1 MNAEWRWDFAIEI
14 LPNMLWATLNTILAA
29 GIGYAIAA
37 IMGLIFLLGQRTP
50 IKIVNIIN
58 REIVEFIR
66 STPLLI
72 QLFFVYFVLP
82 QFGIT
87 LSAWVCGM
95 ITIGLHFGTYL
106 SEVYRGALEG
116 VPKTQWEA
124 CRALNFSTF
133 YTYRKIVLPQAFP
146 IAIPG
151 MGNYLVGIF
160 KDTPLLST
168 IGVAE
173 LFHAATAVG
182 GYHYRYL
189 EPYTIVGIIFL
200 TLSIPAAIWIRIIVK
215 FSDVTKQYGD
225 LVVLDKLNLE
235 IKKNEM
241 VSIIGPSGSGKTTV
255 LRVLMTLEKINQGVI
270 HLDGEPL
277 THMDKD
283 GSLVEASEK
292 YLRERRSKIGMV
304 FQQFNLFPHMTAL
317 QNCIEAPIEVLGM
330 RKEEAEERAL
340 ELLELVGLTDKKDQ
354 HPSRLSG
361 GQQQRVAIAR
371 ALAMRPKV
379 MLLDEITSAL
389 DPEVVGEV
397 LNVIRSLNK
406 EHSLTMIMVTHQMG
420 FAREISD
427 RVCFFNEGKI
437 FEQGPPEKLFGDPQ
451 NDRTKQ
457 FLHAVLDAN

>member
-14 LPNMLWATLNTILAA
+14 LPQMLLATLNTILAA
-29 GIGYAIAA
+29 GSGYAIAA
-37 IMGLIFLLGQRTP
+37 IVGLLFLLGQRTP
-50 IKIVNIIN
+50 IKIVNMIN

-124 CRALNFSTF
+124 CRALNFSSF

-200 TLSIPAAIWIRIIVK
+200 TLSIPAAIWIRKIEKNV
-215 FSDVTKQYGD
+215 
-225 LVVLDKLNLE
+225 NLAQGK
-235 IKKNEM
+235 IKK
-241 VSIIGPSGSGKTTV
+241 
-255 LRVLMTLEKINQGVI
+255 
-270 HLDGEPL
+270 
-277 THMDKD
+277 
-283 GSLVEASEK
+283 
-292 YLRERRSKIGMV
+292 
-304 FQQFNLFPHMTAL
+304 
-317 QNCIEAPIEVLGM
+317 
-330 RKEEAEERAL
+330 
-340 ELLELVGLTDKKDQ
+340 
-354 HPSRLSG
+354 
-361 GQQQRVAIAR
+361 
-371 ALAMRPKV
+371 
-379 MLLDEITSAL
+379 
-389 DPEVVGEV
+389 
-397 LNVIRSLNK
+397 
-406 EHSLTMIMVTHQMG
+406 
-420 FAREISD
+420 
-427 RVCFFNEGKI
+427 
-437 FEQGPPEKLFGDPQ
+437 EQL
-451 NDRTKQ
+451 
-457 FLHAVLDAN
+457 

>member
-14 LPNMLWATLNTILAA
+14 LPSMLWATLNTILAA

-37 IMGLIFLLGQRTP
+37 IVGLLFLLCQRTP
-50 IKIVNIIN
+50 IKIVNMVN

-116 VPKTQWEA
+116 VPKTPWEA

-151 MGNYLVGIF
+151 MGNYLLGIF

-200 TLSIPAAIWIRIIVK
+200 TLSIPAAIWIRKIEKNV
-215 FSDVTKQYGD
+215 
-225 LVVLDKLNLE
+225 NLAQGK
-235 IKKNEM
+235 IKK
-241 VSIIGPSGSGKTTV
+241 
-255 LRVLMTLEKINQGVI
+255 
-270 HLDGEPL
+270 
-277 THMDKD
+277 
-283 GSLVEASEK
+283 
-292 YLRERRSKIGMV
+292 
-304 FQQFNLFPHMTAL
+304 
-317 QNCIEAPIEVLGM
+317 
-330 RKEEAEERAL
+330 
-340 ELLELVGLTDKKDQ
+340 
-354 HPSRLSG
+354 
-361 GQQQRVAIAR
+361 
-371 ALAMRPKV
+371 
-379 MLLDEITSAL
+379 
-389 DPEVVGEV
+389 
-397 LNVIRSLNK
+397 
-406 EHSLTMIMVTHQMG
+406 
-420 FAREISD
+420 
-427 RVCFFNEGKI
+427 
-437 FEQGPPEKLFGDPQ
+437 EQL
-451 NDRTKQ
+451 
-457 FLHAVLDAN
+457 

>member
-14 LPNMLWATLNTILAA
+14 LPQMLLATLNTILAA

-37 IMGLIFLLGQRTP
+37 VVGLLFLLGQRTP
-50 IKIVNIIN
+50 IKVVNMIN

-189 EPYTIVGIIFL
+189 EPYTIVGLIFL
-200 TLSIPAAIWIRIIVK
+200 FLSIPAAMWIRKIEKNV
-215 FSDVTKQYGD
+215 
-225 LVVLDKLNLE
+225 NLAQGK
-235 IKKNEM
+235 IKK
-241 VSIIGPSGSGKTTV
+241 
-255 LRVLMTLEKINQGVI
+255 
-270 HLDGEPL
+270 
-277 THMDKD
+277 
-283 GSLVEASEK
+283 
-292 YLRERRSKIGMV
+292 
-304 FQQFNLFPHMTAL
+304 
-317 QNCIEAPIEVLGM
+317 
-330 RKEEAEERAL
+330 
-340 ELLELVGLTDKKDQ
+340 
-354 HPSRLSG
+354 
-361 GQQQRVAIAR
+361 
-371 ALAMRPKV
+371 
-379 MLLDEITSAL
+379 
-389 DPEVVGEV
+389 
-397 LNVIRSLNK
+397 
-406 EHSLTMIMVTHQMG
+406 
-420 FAREISD
+420 
-427 RVCFFNEGKI
+427 
-437 FEQGPPEKLFGDPQ
+437 EQL
-451 NDRTKQ
+451 
-457 FLHAVLDAN
+457 

>member
-37 IMGLIFLLGQRTP
+37 IVGLLFLLGQRTP

-116 VPKTQWEA
+116 VPRTQWEA

-151 MGNYLVGIF
+151 MGDYLVGIF

-200 TLSIPAAIWIRIIVK
+200 TLSIPAAIWIRKIEKNV
-215 FSDVTKQYGD
+215 
-225 LVVLDKLNLE
+225 NLAQGK
-235 IKKNEM
+235 IKK
-241 VSIIGPSGSGKTTV
+241 
-255 LRVLMTLEKINQGVI
+255 
-270 HLDGEPL
+270 
-277 THMDKD
+277 
-283 GSLVEASEK
+283 
-292 YLRERRSKIGMV
+292 
-304 FQQFNLFPHMTAL
+304 
-317 QNCIEAPIEVLGM
+317 
-330 RKEEAEERAL
+330 
-340 ELLELVGLTDKKDQ
+340 
-354 HPSRLSG
+354 
-361 GQQQRVAIAR
+361 
-371 ALAMRPKV
+371 
-379 MLLDEITSAL
+379 
-389 DPEVVGEV
+389 
-397 LNVIRSLNK
+397 
-406 EHSLTMIMVTHQMG
+406 
-420 FAREISD
+420 
-427 RVCFFNEGKI
+427 
-437 FEQGPPEKLFGDPQ
+437 EQL
-451 NDRTKQ
+451 
-457 FLHAVLDAN
+457 

>member
-14 LPNMLWATLNTILAA
+14 LPKMLLATLNTIMAA
-29 GIGYAIAA
+29 GIGYAIATVV
-37 IMGLIFLLGQRTP
+37 GLFFLLGQRTQF
-50 IKIVNIIN
+50 KIVNIIN

-124 CRALNFSTF
+124 CRALNFTTF
-133 YTYRKIVLPQAFP
+133 YTYRRIVLPQAFP

-189 EPYTIVGIIFL
+189 EPYTIVGLIFL
-200 TLSIPAAIWIRIIVK
+200 ILSVPAAIGIRKLERSVNKAQGKVK
-215 FSDVTKQYGD
+215 
-225 LVVLDKLNLE
+225 
-235 IKKNEM
+235 
-241 VSIIGPSGSGKTTV
+241 
-255 LRVLMTLEKINQGVI
+255 
-270 HLDGEPL
+270 H
-277 THMDKD
+277 
-283 GSLVEASEK
+283 
-292 YLRERRSKIGMV
+292 
-304 FQQFNLFPHMTAL
+304 
-317 QNCIEAPIEVLGM
+317 
-330 RKEEAEERAL
+330 
-340 ELLELVGLTDKKDQ
+340 
-354 HPSRLSG
+354 
-361 GQQQRVAIAR
+361 
-371 ALAMRPKV
+371 
-379 MLLDEITSAL
+379 
-389 DPEVVGEV
+389 
-397 LNVIRSLNK
+397 
-406 EHSLTMIMVTHQMG
+406 
-420 FAREISD
+420 
-427 RVCFFNEGKI
+427 
-437 FEQGPPEKLFGDPQ
+437 
-451 NDRTKQ
+451 
-457 FLHAVLDAN
+457 

>member
-14 LPNMLWATLNTILAA
+14 LPQMLWATLNTILAA

-37 IMGLIFLLGQRTP
+37 IVGLLFLLGQRTP
-50 IKIVNIIN
+50 IKIVNMIN
-58 REIVEFIR
+58 REVVEFIR

-160 KDTPLLST
+160 KDTLLLST

-200 TLSIPAAIWIRIIVK
+200 TLSIPAAIWIRKIEKNV
-215 FSDVTKQYGD
+215 
-225 LVVLDKLNLE
+225 NLAQGK
-235 IKKNEM
+235 IKK
-241 VSIIGPSGSGKTTV
+241 
-255 LRVLMTLEKINQGVI
+255 
-270 HLDGEPL
+270 
-277 THMDKD
+277 
-283 GSLVEASEK
+283 
-292 YLRERRSKIGMV
+292 
-304 FQQFNLFPHMTAL
+304 
-317 QNCIEAPIEVLGM
+317 
-330 RKEEAEERAL
+330 
-340 ELLELVGLTDKKDQ
+340 
-354 HPSRLSG
+354 
-361 GQQQRVAIAR
+361 
-371 ALAMRPKV
+371 
-379 MLLDEITSAL
+379 
-389 DPEVVGEV
+389 
-397 LNVIRSLNK
+397 
-406 EHSLTMIMVTHQMG
+406 
-420 FAREISD
+420 
-427 RVCFFNEGKI
+427 
-437 FEQGPPEKLFGDPQ
+437 EQL
-451 NDRTKQ
+451 
-457 FLHAVLDAN
+457 

>member
-14 LPNMLWATLNTILAA
+14 LPQMLLATLNTILAA

-37 IMGLIFLLGQRTP
+37 IVGLLFLLGQRTP
-50 IKIVNIIN
+50 FKIVNIIN

-200 TLSIPAAIWIRIIVK
+200 MLSIPAAIWIRKIEKNV
-215 FSDVTKQYGD
+215 
-225 LVVLDKLNLE
+225 NLAQGK
-235 IKKNEM
+235 IKK
-241 VSIIGPSGSGKTTV
+241 
-255 LRVLMTLEKINQGVI
+255 
-270 HLDGEPL
+270 
-277 THMDKD
+277 
-283 GSLVEASEK
+283 
-292 YLRERRSKIGMV
+292 
-304 FQQFNLFPHMTAL
+304 
-317 QNCIEAPIEVLGM
+317 
-330 RKEEAEERAL
+330 
-340 ELLELVGLTDKKDQ
+340 
-354 HPSRLSG
+354 
-361 GQQQRVAIAR
+361 
-371 ALAMRPKV
+371 
-379 MLLDEITSAL
+379 
-389 DPEVVGEV
+389 
-397 LNVIRSLNK
+397 
-406 EHSLTMIMVTHQMG
+406 
-420 FAREISD
+420 
-427 RVCFFNEGKI
+427 
-437 FEQGPPEKLFGDPQ
+437 EQL
-451 NDRTKQ
+451 
-457 FLHAVLDAN
+457 

>member
-14 LPNMLWATLNTILAA
+14 LPQMLLATLNTIMAA
-29 GIGYAIAA
+29 GIGYIIAT
-37 IMGLIFLLGQRTP
+37 IVGLLFLLGQRTRF
-50 IKIVNIIN
+50 KIINIIN

-124 CRALNFSTF
+124 CRALNFTTF
-133 YTYRKIVLPQAFP
+133 YTYRRIVLPQAFP

-189 EPYTIVGIIFL
+189 EPYTMVGIIFL
-200 TLSIPAAIWIRIIVK
+200 ILSIPAAMGIRKLERTVNKAQGKVK
-215 FSDVTKQYGD
+215 
-225 LVVLDKLNLE
+225 N
-235 IKKNEM
+235 
-241 VSIIGPSGSGKTTV
+241 
-255 LRVLMTLEKINQGVI
+255 
-270 HLDGEPL
+270 
-277 THMDKD
+277 
-283 GSLVEASEK
+283 
-292 YLRERRSKIGMV
+292 
-304 FQQFNLFPHMTAL
+304 
-317 QNCIEAPIEVLGM
+317 
-330 RKEEAEERAL
+330 
-340 ELLELVGLTDKKDQ
+340 
-354 HPSRLSG
+354 
-361 GQQQRVAIAR
+361 
-371 ALAMRPKV
+371 
-379 MLLDEITSAL
+379 
-389 DPEVVGEV
+389 
-397 LNVIRSLNK
+397 
-406 EHSLTMIMVTHQMG
+406 
-420 FAREISD
+420 
-427 RVCFFNEGKI
+427 
-437 FEQGPPEKLFGDPQ
+437 
-451 NDRTKQ
+451 
-457 FLHAVLDAN
+457 

>member
-14 LPNMLWATLNTILAA
+14 LPKMLLATLNTIMAA

-37 IMGLIFLLGQRTP
+37 VVGLLFLLGQRTQF
-50 IKIVNIIN
+50 KIVNIIN

-116 VPKTQWEA
+116 VSKTQWEA
-124 CRALNFSTF
+124 CRALNFTTF

-200 TLSIPAAIWIRIIVK
+200 ILSVPAAMGIR
-215 FSDVTKQYGD
+215 
-225 LVVLDKLNLE
+225 KLERSVN
-235 IKKNEM
+235 KAQ
-241 VSIIGPSGSGKTTV
+241 GKA
-255 LRVLMTLEKINQGVI
+255 K
-270 HLDGEPL
+270 H
-277 THMDKD
+277 
-283 GSLVEASEK
+283 
-292 YLRERRSKIGMV
+292 
-304 FQQFNLFPHMTAL
+304 
-317 QNCIEAPIEVLGM
+317 
-330 RKEEAEERAL
+330 
-340 ELLELVGLTDKKDQ
+340 
-354 HPSRLSG
+354 
-361 GQQQRVAIAR
+361 
-371 ALAMRPKV
+371 
-379 MLLDEITSAL
+379 
-389 DPEVVGEV
+389 
-397 LNVIRSLNK
+397 
-406 EHSLTMIMVTHQMG
+406 
-420 FAREISD
+420 
-427 RVCFFNEGKI
+427 
-437 FEQGPPEKLFGDPQ
+437 
-451 NDRTKQ
+451 
-457 FLHAVLDAN
+457 

>member
-37 IMGLIFLLGQRTP
+37 IMGLLFLLGQRTP

-200 TLSIPAAIWIRIIVK
+200 TLSIPAAIWIRKIEKNV
-215 FSDVTKQYGD
+215 
-225 LVVLDKLNLE
+225 NLAQGK
-235 IKKNEM
+235 IKK
-241 VSIIGPSGSGKTTV
+241 
-255 LRVLMTLEKINQGVI
+255 
-270 HLDGEPL
+270 
-277 THMDKD
+277 
-283 GSLVEASEK
+283 
-292 YLRERRSKIGMV
+292 
-304 FQQFNLFPHMTAL
+304 
-317 QNCIEAPIEVLGM
+317 
-330 RKEEAEERAL
+330 
-340 ELLELVGLTDKKDQ
+340 
-354 HPSRLSG
+354 
-361 GQQQRVAIAR
+361 
-371 ALAMRPKV
+371 
-379 MLLDEITSAL
+379 
-389 DPEVVGEV
+389 
-397 LNVIRSLNK
+397 
-406 EHSLTMIMVTHQMG
+406 
-420 FAREISD
+420 
-427 RVCFFNEGKI
+427 
-437 FEQGPPEKLFGDPQ
+437 EQL
-451 NDRTKQ
+451 
-457 FLHAVLDAN
+457 

>member
-14 LPNMLWATLNTILAA
+14 LPQMLLATLNTILAA

-37 IMGLIFLLGQRTP
+37 VVGLLFLLGQRTP
-50 IKIVNIIN
+50 IKIVNMIN

-189 EPYTIVGIIFL
+189 EPYTIVGLIFL
-200 TLSIPAAIWIRIIVK
+200 ILSIPAAIWIRKIEKNV
-215 FSDVTKQYGD
+215 
-225 LVVLDKLNLE
+225 NLAQGK
-235 IKKNEM
+235 IKK
-241 VSIIGPSGSGKTTV
+241 
-255 LRVLMTLEKINQGVI
+255 
-270 HLDGEPL
+270 
-277 THMDKD
+277 
-283 GSLVEASEK
+283 
-292 YLRERRSKIGMV
+292 
-304 FQQFNLFPHMTAL
+304 
-317 QNCIEAPIEVLGM
+317 
-330 RKEEAEERAL
+330 
-340 ELLELVGLTDKKDQ
+340 
-354 HPSRLSG
+354 
-361 GQQQRVAIAR
+361 
-371 ALAMRPKV
+371 
-379 MLLDEITSAL
+379 
-389 DPEVVGEV
+389 
-397 LNVIRSLNK
+397 
-406 EHSLTMIMVTHQMG
+406 
-420 FAREISD
+420 
-427 RVCFFNEGKI
+427 
-437 FEQGPPEKLFGDPQ
+437 EQL
-451 NDRTKQ
+451 
-457 FLHAVLDAN
+457 

>member
-14 LPNMLWATLNTILAA
+14 LPQMLLATLNTILAA
-29 GIGYAIAA
+29 GVGYAIAV
-37 IMGLIFLLGQRTP
+37 IVGLLFLIGQRTP

-200 TLSIPAAIWIRIIVK
+200 MLSIPAAIWIRKIEKNV
-215 FSDVTKQYGD
+215 
-225 LVVLDKLNLE
+225 NLAQGK
-235 IKKNEM
+235 IKK
-241 VSIIGPSGSGKTTV
+241 
-255 LRVLMTLEKINQGVI
+255 
-270 HLDGEPL
+270 
-277 THMDKD
+277 
-283 GSLVEASEK
+283 
-292 YLRERRSKIGMV
+292 
-304 FQQFNLFPHMTAL
+304 
-317 QNCIEAPIEVLGM
+317 
-330 RKEEAEERAL
+330 
-340 ELLELVGLTDKKDQ
+340 
-354 HPSRLSG
+354 
-361 GQQQRVAIAR
+361 
-371 ALAMRPKV
+371 
-379 MLLDEITSAL
+379 
-389 DPEVVGEV
+389 
-397 LNVIRSLNK
+397 
-406 EHSLTMIMVTHQMG
+406 
-420 FAREISD
+420 
-427 RVCFFNEGKI
+427 
-437 FEQGPPEKLFGDPQ
+437 EQL
-451 NDRTKQ
+451 
-457 FLHAVLDAN
+457 

>member
-14 LPNMLWATLNTILAA
+14 LPQMLMATLNTIMAA

-37 IMGLIFLLGQRTP
+37 IVGLLFLFGQRTRF
-50 IKIVNIIN
+50 KIINVIN

-200 TLSIPAAIWIRIIVK
+200 MLSIPAAIWIRKIEKNV
-215 FSDVTKQYGD
+215 
-225 LVVLDKLNLE
+225 NLAQGK
-235 IKKNEM
+235 IKK
-241 VSIIGPSGSGKTTV
+241 
-255 LRVLMTLEKINQGVI
+255 
-270 HLDGEPL
+270 
-277 THMDKD
+277 
-283 GSLVEASEK
+283 
-292 YLRERRSKIGMV
+292 
-304 FQQFNLFPHMTAL
+304 
-317 QNCIEAPIEVLGM
+317 
-330 RKEEAEERAL
+330 
-340 ELLELVGLTDKKDQ
+340 
-354 HPSRLSG
+354 
-361 GQQQRVAIAR
+361 
-371 ALAMRPKV
+371 
-379 MLLDEITSAL
+379 
-389 DPEVVGEV
+389 
-397 LNVIRSLNK
+397 
-406 EHSLTMIMVTHQMG
+406 
-420 FAREISD
+420 
-427 RVCFFNEGKI
+427 
-437 FEQGPPEKLFGDPQ
+437 EQL
-451 NDRTKQ
+451 
-457 FLHAVLDAN
+457 

>member
-14 LPNMLWATLNTILAA
+14 LPQMLLATLNTIMAA

-37 IMGLIFLLGQRTP
+37 IGGLLFLLRQRTRF
-50 IKIVNIIN
+50 KIINIIN

-124 CRALNFSTF
+124 CRALNFTTF
-133 YTYRKIVLPQAFP
+133 YTYRRIVLPQAFP

-200 TLSIPAAIWIRIIVK
+200 ILSVPAAMGIRKLESSVNKSQGKVK
-215 FSDVTKQYGD
+215 
-225 LVVLDKLNLE
+225 N
-235 IKKNEM
+235 
-241 VSIIGPSGSGKTTV
+241 
-255 LRVLMTLEKINQGVI
+255 
-270 HLDGEPL
+270 
-277 THMDKD
+277 
-283 GSLVEASEK
+283 
-292 YLRERRSKIGMV
+292 
-304 FQQFNLFPHMTAL
+304 
-317 QNCIEAPIEVLGM
+317 
-330 RKEEAEERAL
+330 
-340 ELLELVGLTDKKDQ
+340 
-354 HPSRLSG
+354 
-361 GQQQRVAIAR
+361 
-371 ALAMRPKV
+371 
-379 MLLDEITSAL
+379 
-389 DPEVVGEV
+389 
-397 LNVIRSLNK
+397 
-406 EHSLTMIMVTHQMG
+406 
-420 FAREISD
+420 
-427 RVCFFNEGKI
+427 
-437 FEQGPPEKLFGDPQ
+437 
-451 NDRTKQ
+451 
-457 FLHAVLDAN
+457 

>member
-14 LPNMLWATLNTILAA
+14 LPQMLLATLNTILAA
-29 GIGYAIAA
+29 GVGYAIAT
-37 IMGLIFLLGQRTP
+37 IVGLLFLLGQRTP

-189 EPYTIVGIIFL
+189 EPYTIVGLIFL
-200 TLSIPAAIWIRIIVK
+200 MLSIPAAIWIRKIEKNV
-215 FSDVTKQYGD
+215 
-225 LVVLDKLNLE
+225 NLAQGK
-235 IKKNEM
+235 IKK
-241 VSIIGPSGSGKTTV
+241 
-255 LRVLMTLEKINQGVI
+255 
-270 HLDGEPL
+270 
-277 THMDKD
+277 
-283 GSLVEASEK
+283 
-292 YLRERRSKIGMV
+292 
-304 FQQFNLFPHMTAL
+304 
-317 QNCIEAPIEVLGM
+317 
-330 RKEEAEERAL
+330 
-340 ELLELVGLTDKKDQ
+340 
-354 HPSRLSG
+354 
-361 GQQQRVAIAR
+361 
-371 ALAMRPKV
+371 
-379 MLLDEITSAL
+379 
-389 DPEVVGEV
+389 
-397 LNVIRSLNK
+397 
-406 EHSLTMIMVTHQMG
+406 
-420 FAREISD
+420 
-427 RVCFFNEGKI
+427 
-437 FEQGPPEKLFGDPQ
+437 EQL
-451 NDRTKQ
+451 
-457 FLHAVLDAN
+457 

>member
-14 LPNMLWATLNTILAA
+14 LPQMLWATLNTILAA

-37 IMGLIFLLGQRTP
+37 VVGLLFLLGQRTP
-50 IKIVNIIN
+50 IKVVNMIN

-124 CRALNFSTF
+124 CRALNFSSF

-189 EPYTIVGIIFL
+189 EPYTIVGLIFL
-200 TLSIPAAIWIRIIVK
+200 TLSIPAAMWIRKIEKNV
-215 FSDVTKQYGD
+215 
-225 LVVLDKLNLE
+225 NLAQGK
-235 IKKNEM
+235 IKK
-241 VSIIGPSGSGKTTV
+241 
-255 LRVLMTLEKINQGVI
+255 
-270 HLDGEPL
+270 
-277 THMDKD
+277 
-283 GSLVEASEK
+283 
-292 YLRERRSKIGMV
+292 
-304 FQQFNLFPHMTAL
+304 
-317 QNCIEAPIEVLGM
+317 
-330 RKEEAEERAL
+330 
-340 ELLELVGLTDKKDQ
+340 
-354 HPSRLSG
+354 
-361 GQQQRVAIAR
+361 
-371 ALAMRPKV
+371 
-379 MLLDEITSAL
+379 
-389 DPEVVGEV
+389 
-397 LNVIRSLNK
+397 
-406 EHSLTMIMVTHQMG
+406 
-420 FAREISD
+420 
-427 RVCFFNEGKI
+427 
-437 FEQGPPEKLFGDPQ
+437 EQL
-451 NDRTKQ
+451 
-457 FLHAVLDAN
+457 

>member
-37 IMGLIFLLGQRTP
+37 IVGLLFLLGQRTP
-50 IKIVNIIN
+50 VKIVNIIN

-116 VPKTQWEA
+116 VPRTQWEA

-200 TLSIPAAIWIRIIVK
+200 TLSIPAAIWIRKIEKNV
-215 FSDVTKQYGD
+215 
-225 LVVLDKLNLE
+225 NLAQGK
-235 IKKNEM
+235 IKK
-241 VSIIGPSGSGKTTV
+241 
-255 LRVLMTLEKINQGVI
+255 
-270 HLDGEPL
+270 
-277 THMDKD
+277 
-283 GSLVEASEK
+283 
-292 YLRERRSKIGMV
+292 
-304 FQQFNLFPHMTAL
+304 
-317 QNCIEAPIEVLGM
+317 
-330 RKEEAEERAL
+330 
-340 ELLELVGLTDKKDQ
+340 
-354 HPSRLSG
+354 
-361 GQQQRVAIAR
+361 
-371 ALAMRPKV
+371 
-379 MLLDEITSAL
+379 
-389 DPEVVGEV
+389 
-397 LNVIRSLNK
+397 
-406 EHSLTMIMVTHQMG
+406 
-420 FAREISD
+420 
-427 RVCFFNEGKI
+427 
-437 FEQGPPEKLFGDPQ
+437 EQL
-451 NDRTKQ
+451 
-457 FLHAVLDAN
+457 

>member
-14 LPNMLWATLNTILAA
+14 LPKMLLATLNTIMAA
-29 GIGYAIAA
+29 GIGYAIATVV
-37 IMGLIFLLGQRTP
+37 GLLFLLGQRTQF
-50 IKIVNIIN
+50 KIINIVN

-124 CRALNFSTF
+124 CRALNFTTF
-133 YTYRKIVLPQAFP
+133 YTYRRIVLPQAFP

-200 TLSIPAAIWIRIIVK
+200 ILSVPAAMGIR
-215 FSDVTKQYGD
+215 
-225 LVVLDKLNLE
+225 KLERSVN
-235 IKKNEM
+235 KAQ
-241 VSIIGPSGSGKTTV
+241 GKT
-255 LRVLMTLEKINQGVI
+255 
-270 HLDGEPL
+270 
-277 THMDKD
+277 
-283 GSLVEASEK
+283 K
-292 YLRERRSKIGMV
+292 Y
-304 FQQFNLFPHMTAL
+304 
-317 QNCIEAPIEVLGM
+317 
-330 RKEEAEERAL
+330 
-340 ELLELVGLTDKKDQ
+340 
-354 HPSRLSG
+354 
-361 GQQQRVAIAR
+361 
-371 ALAMRPKV
+371 
-379 MLLDEITSAL
+379 
-389 DPEVVGEV
+389 
-397 LNVIRSLNK
+397 
-406 EHSLTMIMVTHQMG
+406 
-420 FAREISD
+420 
-427 RVCFFNEGKI
+427 
-437 FEQGPPEKLFGDPQ
+437 
-451 NDRTKQ
+451 
-457 FLHAVLDAN
+457 

>member
-14 LPNMLWATLNTILAA
+14 LPQMLLATLNTILAA

-37 IMGLIFLLGQRTP
+37 IVGLLFLLGQRTP
-50 IKIVNIIN
+50 IKIVNMIN

-124 CRALNFSTF
+124 CRALNFTTF
-133 YTYRKIVLPQAFP
+133 YTYRRIVLPQAFP

-189 EPYTIVGIIFL
+189 EPYTIVGLIFL
-200 TLSIPAAIWIRIIVK
+200 TLSIPAAIWIRKIEK
-215 FSDVTKQYGD
+215 DV
-225 LVVLDKLNLE
+225 NLAQGK
-235 IKKNEM
+235 IKK
-241 VSIIGPSGSGKTTV
+241 
-255 LRVLMTLEKINQGVI
+255 
-270 HLDGEPL
+270 
-277 THMDKD
+277 
-283 GSLVEASEK
+283 
-292 YLRERRSKIGMV
+292 
-304 FQQFNLFPHMTAL
+304 
-317 QNCIEAPIEVLGM
+317 
-330 RKEEAEERAL
+330 
-340 ELLELVGLTDKKDQ
+340 
-354 HPSRLSG
+354 
-361 GQQQRVAIAR
+361 
-371 ALAMRPKV
+371 
-379 MLLDEITSAL
+379 
-389 DPEVVGEV
+389 
-397 LNVIRSLNK
+397 
-406 EHSLTMIMVTHQMG
+406 
-420 FAREISD
+420 
-427 RVCFFNEGKI
+427 
-437 FEQGPPEKLFGDPQ
+437 EQL
-451 NDRTKQ
+451 
-457 FLHAVLDAN
+457 